1 MVEKKEMLA
10 RFAADTVEFSAG
22 EKFNASATGYYLL
35 GLIVEKVSGTTLSS
49 FVQKNIFTTLG
60 MKQTMLLDKGQI
72 KKSAIGYLLEKD
84 SLRPAPA
91 VHPSLMFG
99 YGNLYGTTGDILLWE
114 SSLYNYKLLS
124 PSSLQ
129 QMEARTAAAGFGDK
143 ENKMFGHTFY
153 RYFKGTWGHR
163 MHMLRFPHDSTVILL
178 LTNNNST
185 KQDKFMRDIAT
196 MIYDTY
202 FPPKEIK
209 EVAVDPSILQ
219 RYTGNYVF
227 APGREVAITIE
238 NSKLHMQGTNR
249 TRRELVA
256 VYDSKFYIKGSEV
269 YIEFKLKDNVANEL
283 ILHEI
288 SSTITAVRK

>member
-1 MVEKKEMLA
+1 
-10 RFAADTVEFSAG
+10 
-22 EKFNASATGYYLL
+22 
-35 GLIVEKVSGTTLSS
+35 
-49 FVQKNIFTTLG
+49 
-60 MKQTMLLDKGQI
+60 
-72 KKSAIGYLLEKD
+72 
-84 SLRPAPA
+84 
-91 VHPSLMFG
+91 
-99 YGNLYGTTGDILLWE
+99 
-114 SSLYNYKLLS
+114 
-124 PSSLQ
+124 
-129 QMEARTAAAGFGDK
+129 
-143 ENKMFGHTFY
+143 
-153 RYFKGTWGHR
+153 
-163 MHMLRFPHDSTVILL
+163 
-178 LTNNNST
+178 
-185 KQDKFMRDIAT
+185 MRDIAT

-249 TRRELVA
+249 PRRELVA
-256 VYDSKFYIKGSEV
+256 VSDSKFYIKGSEV